1 MPGPAVELPELVVV
15 SGDPLPDAASGKGS
29 ALQTWRDHAGRLVA
43 TGGRVAGAWWMDW
56 PELAT
61 FWFGPAGPVRATT
74 TRRSNDPQ
82 VKDIFIRGV
91 TPVVLVTRGDEALH
105 ASAVACDD
113 GTVVAL
119 CAASGT
125 GKSTMAYAMAVAGA
139 RHFADDTLLYR
150 FDGGRPMAIR
160 LPFPTRVD
168 ENVKSAVGR
177 APGDW
182 LAWTGGEGRPLK
194 RVYQLLRDDG
204 APARAPAFRAIDPVA
219 SFEILLSH
227 AHPAEMGG
235 PARQRAFIEHVM
247 ALARQTEV
255 WECRFT
261 PSLEALPDLAAQV
274 LNHAVR

>member
-1 MPGPAVELPELVVV
+1 MPGPAVELPALVVV
-15 SGDPLPDAASGKGS
+15 SDDRWPDADPGRGS

-43 TGGRVAGAWWMDW
+43 TGGRASGSWWMDW

-61 FWFGPAGPVRATT
+61 FWFGPTGPVRATT
-74 TRRSNDPQ
+74 ARPANDPQ
-82 VKDIFIRGV
+82 VQDIFVRGV
-91 TPVVLVTRGDEALH
+91 TPVVLITRGDEALH

-113 GTVVAL
+113 GSVVAL

-150 FDGGRPMAIR
+150 LDGGRPMAIR

-168 ENVKSAVGR
+168 EDVRAAVGR

-182 LAWTGGEGRPLK
+182 LAWTGAETRPLE
-194 RVYQLLRDDG
+194 RVYQLVRDAG
-204 APARAPAFRAIDPVA
+204 VAARAPSFHVVDPVTR
-219 SFEILLSH
+219 FEMLLSH
-227 AHPAEMGG
+227 AHPVEMSG

-247 ALARQTEV
+247 ALAQRTEV
-255 WECRFT
+255 WECRFN

-274 LNHAVR
+274 LDHAVR